1 LRPPF
6 LQRVWGADRARP
18 VLPLRVHWT
27 DLLIVAGLAGLLYG
41 LLDFGRTL
49 TVGHR
54 PKVEIDLSPWA
65 LPHYTFLS
73 LARGLCAYALS
84 LVFTLLYGY
93 WAAKDARARRVLLPL
108 LDILQSIPVVGFM
121 PGLILAMVALFPNS
135 NIGLELA
142 SVMLIFTGQVW
153 NMTFSFYQSV
163 SSVPNDLHEA
173 ATVYR
178 FSWWQLFRIVELPF
192 ATIGLVWNS
201 MMSMAGGWFFLML
214 TETFTAGPDRDFRL
228 PGIGS
233 YMFAA
238 VKAHRVD
245 AQLWAILAMTLMII
259 ALDQLF
265 WRPVVVWA
273 QKYRVEDSSSGPAA
287 TSWFLNWLRRSRLLA
302 VGRRWLRKLRREAA
316 ARPRALTP
324 PKTPQRHL
332 PPGMDLLPLTV
343 LLALL
348 GYGMWQLGR
357 TVWEVPGVKW
367 LNLLE
372 SGGWTLGR
380 VLLATAIGTIWT
392 VPVGLAIGLSPRL
405 SRMAQPIVQVVASFP
420 APMLFP
426 LAIAFLTAAG
436 VTLNWGSVV
445 LMLLGTQWYILFN
458 VIAGAMAV
466 PADLREASGAYRF
479 GRWQRFRLLYVPAIF
494 PYLVTGWV
502 TAAGGAWNAS
512 IVSEFIP
519 NEPEITASGAAAVIG
534 TAAGGAWD
542 GGGAL
547 ASISIP
553 DEPPLT
559 ANGLGAQISLAA
571 VKPDDA
577 LLAAGVLVMSL
588 MVVTFNRTVW
598 RRCYRLAETR
608 YALNR

>member
-1 LRPPF
+1 VRPPF

-18 VLPLRVHWT
+18 VLPFRVGWT
-27 DLLIVAGLAGLLYG
+27 DLLVVAGLAGLLYG

-49 TVGHR
+49 TVEHR
-54 PKVEIDLSPWA
+54 PKVEIDLSPRA

-73 LARGLCAYALS
+73 LSRGLCAYAFS
-84 LVFTLLYGY
+84 LIFTLLYGY
-93 WAAKDARARRVLLPL
+93 WAAKDVRARRVLLPL

-121 PGLILAMVALFPNS
+121 PGLIVGMVALFPAS

-163 SSVPNDLHEA
+163 SSVPQDLREV

-178 FSWWQLFRIVELPF
+178 FGWWQQFRIVELPF

-214 TETFTAGPDRDFRL
+214 SETFNAGPERDFRL

-233 YMFAA
+233 YMQAA
-238 VKAHRVD
+238 VEAGRVD
-245 AQLWAILAMTLMII
+245 AQLWAILAMTLMIVG
-259 ALDQLF
+259 LDQLF

-287 TSWFLNWLRRSRLLA
+287 TSWFLNWLRRSRLLTFA
-302 VGRRWLRKLRREAA
+302 RRWFRRVRREAD
-316 ARPRALTP
+316 ARPPAPTTAVAP
-324 PKTPQRHL
+324 PRHL
-332 PPGMDLLPLTV
+332 PRGLDLVPLTALV
-343 LLALL
+343 GLLAF
-348 GYGMWQLGR
+348 GMWQLTL
-357 TVWEVPGVKW
+357 TVWEVRGSQW
-367 LNLLE
+367 LGLLE
-372 SGGWTLGR
+372 GGGWTLSR
-380 VLLATAIGTIWT
+380 VLLATTLGTLWT

-405 SRMAQPIVQVVASFP
+405 ARMAQPVVQVVASFP

-426 LAIAFLTAAG
+426 LVIAGLAAAH
-436 VTLNWGSVV
+436 VTLDWGSVM

-466 PADLREASGAYRF
+466 PADLREAASAYRL
-479 GRWQRFRLLYVPAIF
+479 GRWQRFRLLYIPAVF

-512 IVSEFIP
+512 IVSEYVTDR
-519 NEPEITASGAAAVIG
+519 NDTVM
-534 TAAGGAWD
+534 
-542 GGGAL
+542 
-547 ASISIP
+547 
-553 DEPPLT
+553 T
-559 ANGLGAQISLAA
+559 ANGLGAMISGAA
-571 VKPDDA
+571 VHRDDA